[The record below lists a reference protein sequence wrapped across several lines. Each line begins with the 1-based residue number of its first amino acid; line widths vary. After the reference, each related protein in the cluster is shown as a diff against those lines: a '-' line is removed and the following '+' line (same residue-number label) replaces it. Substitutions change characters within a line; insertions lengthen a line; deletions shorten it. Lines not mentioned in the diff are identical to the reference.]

1 MHGAPGR
8 GRGVYSTLAMKNHDD
23 RRGLKTYLLTCGCS
37 AAVTVGPGQAG
48 GNVTCPQCGASLA
61 VPRLGELARLPSA
74 APAEAA
80 SAASWTAA
88 HGCVL
93 GGVLVALLAVAAA
106 AYLGTAP
113 RPLVEDA
120 MIRAGVAAASTSDIY
135 QAWQALARS
144 GVSRQTMADEERI
157 QQVARSARA
166 VAAVLWTVAAVGA
179 AVAIG
184 GGVAL
189 ARGRKPAT

>member
-1 MHGAPGR
+1 
-8 GRGVYSTLAMKNHDD
+8 MKNHDE
-23 RRGLKTYLLTCGCS
+23 RRGSKGYLLTCGCS
-37 AAVTVGPGQAG
+37 AEVTVGPGQAG

-88 HGCVL
+88 HGCLL
-93 GGVLVALLAVAAA
+93 GGILVALLAVAAA

-135 QAWQALARS
+135 KAWQALARS

-166 VAAVLWTVAAVGA
+166 VATVLWTVAAVGV

-189 ARGRKPAT
+189 ARGRELRP